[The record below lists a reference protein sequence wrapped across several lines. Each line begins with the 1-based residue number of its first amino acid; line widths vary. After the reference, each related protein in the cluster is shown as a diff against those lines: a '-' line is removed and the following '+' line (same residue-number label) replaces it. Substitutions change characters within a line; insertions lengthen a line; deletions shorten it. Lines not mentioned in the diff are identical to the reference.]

1 MAKQKTN
8 SSGNSLKDTARE
20 IGSKLGEVHAK
31 ARRMV
36 EGAKAAV
43 TAGRAALSGKP
54 KKAKTVAK
62 KAVKKK
68 SSSAR
73 PRKTK

>member
-1 MAKQKTN
+1 MTKQKAN
-8 SSGNSLKDTARE
+8 SSGGLKDTARE
-20 IGSKLGEVHAK
+20 IGAKLGEVHVK

-43 TAGRAALSGKP
+43 QAGRAALSGKP
-54 KKAKTVAK
+54 KPK
-62 KAVKKK
+62 KAVKKAAKKK
-68 SSSAR
+68 SSSSR

>member
-8 SSGNSLKDTARE
+8 SSGDSLKDTARE

-31 ARRMV
+31 ANRMV
-36 EGAKAAV
+36 EGVKAAV
-43 TAGRAALSGKP
+43 KASRAALSGKP
-54 KKAKTVAK
+54 KKKATAK
-62 KAVKKK
+62 KAAKKK

>member
-1 MAKQKTN
+1 MAKQK
-8 SSGNSLKDTARE
+8 GGLKDTARE
-20 IGSKLGEVHAK
+20 IGAKLGEVHVK

-43 TAGRAALSGKP
+43 QAGRAALSGKP
-54 KKAKTVAK
+54 KPK
-62 KAVKKK
+62 KAAVKKAAKKK

>member
-1 MAKQKTN
+1 MAKQKAN
-8 SSGNSLKDTARE
+8 SSGGLKDTARE
-20 IGSKLGEVHAK
+20 IGAKLGEVHVK

-43 TAGRAALSGKP
+43 QASRAALSGKP
-54 KKAKTVAK
+54 KPKKAAK
-62 KAVKKK
+62 KRTAKKK